1 MEGRRSAG
9 GVQRD
14 REREREKEKER
25 ERRERRH
32 SSHSSSAAV
41 HAAKK
46 QRIAETKQ
54 QDEDPF
60 AVTPENVHKTQ
71 MIDADT
77 DMILRYFG
85 CLLMR
90 KAAGLLRLPARTACT
105 AQYYFHRFYDLH
117 PLHKLDI
124 ALMAQSCLY
133 LACKAEETL
142 RKARDVIN
150 SCYFLLQPQQPMLK
164 IGKKYWDLRDEVVA
178 AEQILLRT
186 LDFDLTFI
194 HPHKFLLNYINSL
207 NGSQALAQVSWN
219 LTNDLYY
226 TPLCMQRNHRP
237 HVLACSSLYL
247 AQFILEQSN
256 MEVRQSMQQFPW
268 WEVFDAKKQDLEEVS
283 SSLLDSLQTLQ
294 AIPYD
299 TALMVY
305 QEYAQKYSPPS
316 PLQLAKAAA

>member
-90 KAAGLLRLPARTACT
+90 KAAGLLRLYVFTYISNAGSAALKLLRWGRRRPARTACT

-124 ALMAQSCLY
+124 AVRAGPPLSF
-133 LACKAEETL
+133 LA
-142 RKARDVIN
+142 D
-150 SCYFLLQPQQPMLK
+150 
-164 IGKKYWDLRDEVVA
+164 
-178 AEQILLRT
+178 
-186 LDFDLTFI
+186 
-194 HPHKFLLNYINSL
+194 
-207 NGSQALAQVSWN
+207 
-219 LTNDLYY
+219 
-226 TPLCMQRNHRP
+226 
-237 HVLACSSLYL
+237 
-247 AQFILEQSN
+247 
-256 MEVRQSMQQFPW
+256 
-268 WEVFDAKKQDLEEVS
+268 
-283 SSLLDSLQTLQ
+283 
-294 AIPYD
+294 
-299 TALMVY
+299 
-305 QEYAQKYSPPS
+305 
-316 PLQLAKAAA
+316 